1 MPAIVRSA
9 VLACAFA
16 AALSADAHDD
26 VTELV
31 TSMAGALTQAD
42 VPEFMD
48 AFDKN
53 MPDYGTLEAEVTA
66 LVTQTE
72 ISSDIEPL
80 TASGNNQTYSIDLDW
95 FLQVRSLQQV
105 GPITRRRQIV
115 HCELRK
121 IKKHWK
127 IVAIKPVDFFA
138 APKTTP

>member
-9 VLACAFA
+9 VLACVFA
-16 AALSADAHDD
+16 AAAGADAHDD
-26 VTELV
+26 IIELV
-31 TSMAGALTQAD
+31 TSMAGALTEVN
-42 VPEFMD
+42 VPQFMA

-53 MPDYGTLEAEVTA
+53 MPDYDSLQADVTA

-72 ISSDIEPL
+72 VSSSIEPL
-80 TASGNNQTYSIDLDW
+80 MESGNNQTYSIDLDW

-105 GPITRRRQIV
+105 GPIVRRREIV

-127 IVAIKPVDFFA
+127 IVAIKPLDFFA
-138 APKTTP
+138 PPKPAP